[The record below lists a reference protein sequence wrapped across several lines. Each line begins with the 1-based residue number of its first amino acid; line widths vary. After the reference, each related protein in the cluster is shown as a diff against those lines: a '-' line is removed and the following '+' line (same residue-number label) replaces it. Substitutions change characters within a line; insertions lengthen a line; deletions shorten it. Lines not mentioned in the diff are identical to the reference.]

1 MPRLKRRK
9 KGTGRVYE
17 YPKKSG
23 QWWAQLPERDGKTGP
38 KWRVE
43 GKAAGELALAEKL
56 QQLKQ
61 GIKVYERT
69 DTFGD
74 LVMQCIE
81 AAANLGPT
89 TAATYRQHARL
100 YVISQPIADIRV
112 ADLQPSDL
120 RAWLAGITKVKS
132 EQTKKRLSPNT
143 IRHAY
148 DRIRPALV
156 VAFEDK
162 RIDWLPPKTL
172 KLPRVE
178 EVERRAL
185 TLAECNSLIAA
196 ATNLRLAMMYKTF
209 ITTGL
214 RESELIGLLWAMID
228 WQRKEIQL
236 TSQLKWLRE
245 EKHWE
250 RSTLKN
256 RKRRTIPV
264 DDEYLAELKAHRV
277 RQMEEQLRRGQEWH
291 EHGLVFP
298 TGVGTPFN
306 PRNLIDDL
314 KRDALKAG
322 IGKVTVHELRH
333 TAGSLMLQA
342 GKTMTTVSKIL
353 GHSSVGVT
361 EKIYAHAYEDDKR
374 DAIASISRR
383 LRRVGGSE

>member
-1 MPRLKRRK
+1 MARRRK

-38 KWRVE
+38 KWRVAD
-43 GKAAGELALAEKL
+43 KATGDVELAEKL
-56 QQLKQ
+56 DQMKK
-61 GIKVYERT
+61 GIRVYDRA

-81 AAANLGPT
+81 AAIHLGPT
-89 TAATYRQHARL
+89 TCETYRQHARL
-100 YVISQPIADIRV
+100 YVLSQPIADIRV
-112 ADLQPSDL
+112 ANLLPADL
-120 RAWLAGITKVKS
+120 RAWVAGIAKVES
-132 EQTKKRLSPNT
+132 ERTKKRLSANT

-148 DRIRPALV
+148 DRIQVAV
-156 VAFEDK
+156 QVAFDEK

-172 KLPRVE
+172 KLPSTE
-178 EVERRAL
+178 GAEKRAL
-185 TLAECNSLIAA
+185 AINECNKLIDA

-214 RESELIGLLWAMID
+214 RESELIGLTWEMIN
-228 WQRKEIQL
+228 WQRKDIYL

-245 EKHWE
+245 EKRWE
-250 RSTLKN
+250 RTPLKN
-256 RKRRTIPV
+256 RKSRRIPV
-264 DDEYLAELKAHRV
+264 DDDYLAELRTHRV
-277 RQMEEQLRRGQEWH
+277 RQMEEKLRRGDEWK
-291 EHGLVFP
+291 ENGLVFS
-298 TGVGTPFN
+298 TSVGTPFS

-314 KRDALKAG
+314 QRDARKAG

-374 DAIASISRR
+374 DAISSVSRR
-383 LRRVGGSE
+383 LRQVGEGK